1 MGGRGR
7 EGMGQW
13 GGRDALT
20 MRVGHGWGGRRLGAR
35 GGRPVP
41 RLGEHRTPGGGE
53 GVGGAVVRQVAGRTA
68 RCLKEVAAKVHCVT
82 GAMVAVVP
90 KAPGV
95 KVLWISFI
103 LKKIVW
109 GIFCAKSPV
118 EIHSCFCVLI
128 CAGGADC
135 L

>member
-1 MGGRGR
+1 M
-7 EGMGQW
+7 
-13 GGRDALT
+13 
-20 MRVGHGWGGRRLGAR
+20 
-35 GGRPVP
+35 
-41 RLGEHRTPGGGE
+41 
-53 GVGGAVVRQVAGRTA
+53 RQVAGRTA

-109 GIFCAKSPV
+109 GIFVQNLRWKSTL
-118 EIHSCFCVLI
+118 VLI
-128 CAGGADC
+128 CAGGAD
-135 L
+135 

>member
-1 MGGRGR
+1 
-7 EGMGQW
+7 
-13 GGRDALT
+13 

-95 KVLWISFI
+95 KVLGISFI
-103 LKKIVW
+103 KKE
-109 GIFCAKSPV
+109 
-118 EIHSCFCVLI
+118 EIL
-128 CAGGADC
+128 